1 MFMRLK
7 YSLLF
12 INGTGVTARTLS
24 WTTSDNYHRN
34 PITSVKYFWPENEF
48 KSLSIYALFKYN
60 LLQTKKWFTLIS
72 DCASKGLHTC

>member
-60 LLQTKKWFTLIS
+60 LLQTEK
-72 DCASKGLHTC
+72 